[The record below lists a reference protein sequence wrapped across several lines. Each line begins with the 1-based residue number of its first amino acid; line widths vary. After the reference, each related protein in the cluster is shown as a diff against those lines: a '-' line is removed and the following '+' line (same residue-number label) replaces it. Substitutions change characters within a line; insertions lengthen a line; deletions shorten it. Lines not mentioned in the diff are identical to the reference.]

1 MANYITDVLSWFVSV
16 VTLILAFAGFCTNP
30 VWGVLLGGAAV
41 ISNPIFHKIRQ
52 NKKPLLKLLGLV
64 PAGVLTALFL
74 AASPTQPA
82 TDSTLAV
89 NDTVTADRFAAA
101 GDAATTESLAAAE
114 SLIAADNSTST
125 ADGGAVSAA
134 GYDNTG
140 SSGQGTPEQYDTDV
154 IYDSSAA
161 DAAASPVSASSDMT
175 NGANSAADA
184 ANSAV
189 ISADM
194 TDDTNVAAD
203 MMNSAGASA
212 SDSDSLAELQ
222 VHFIDV
228 GQGDAT
234 LLTCGGHAMLID
246 AGDNNKGTTVQLYL
260 AKQGVD
266 HLDYLVLTHSDAD
279 HIGGADVVISKFNI
293 DNIFFS
299 NYEQDTKAYRE
310 LMDTLQARGRT
321 YTTPAAGET
330 YALGDAS
337 FTILGPLKSYGD
349 ANNSSISLMVEHG
362 EKRFLFTGDCEETA
376 EADLTAS
383 GRSLSAD
390 VYQAGHHGSR
400 SSSSQKLMDAVSPAY
415 AVISC
420 GEDNS
425 YGHPHAE
432 VLNRFRSMGIKVFR
446 TDEQGSVV
454 AVSDGASVTW
464 NCAPSETWQAGEP
477 KGSSAS
483 SAGQNNSSGQGGSAA
498 AGADTGSQ
506 STNTAPA
513 GDAGG
518 SGRYIGNVN
527 NGKLHLSSCGHLP
540 NPENRAYFDTR
551 EAAVAAGYDDP
562 CKFCKP

>member
-1 MANYITDVLSWFVSV
+1 MVNYITDVLSWFVSV

-30 VWGVLLGGAAV
+30 IWGVLLGGAAV

-74 AASPTQPA
+74 AASPAQPA

-175 NGANSAADA
+175 NN
-184 ANSAV
+184 N
-189 ISADM
+189 
-194 TDDTNVAAD
+194 
-203 MMNSAGASA
+203 
-212 SDSDSLAELQ
+212 SLAELQ

-527 NGKLHLSSCGHLP
+527 NGKLHLYSCGHLP